1 MPTVRFKLTIE
12 YAGTRYS
19 GWQVQKNA
27 RTVQG
32 ELERAIAEVAG
43 TREFELYGSGRTDAG
58 VHALAQVA
66 HLDLV
71 TSVPPDTL
79 MRRINDQLPSDINI
93 LGIQK
98 ARPTF
103 HAHHRIRHSESRVD
117 VPRPSQRSLAHL
129 YLPGR
134 ASTDR
139 VCQAVRLVGQGR
151 SR

>member
-1 MPTVRFKLTIE
+1 MRFKLTIE

-93 LGIQK
+93 SAFRKSGTLSTPVTAL
-98 ARPTF
+98 ARAPIST
-103 HAHHRIRHSESRVD
+103 RSRVD
-117 VPRPSQRSLAHL
+117 GPRLPSRSS
-129 YLPGR
+129 GGSR
-134 ASTDR
+134 TISTSRECVSSAS
-139 VCQAVRLVGQGR
+139 V
-151 SR
+151 S